1 MPINS
6 QNLAILASV
15 TMDETPGN
23 GGPPSNVKIIDGAS
37 NGMFPDVSEAARL
50 GDLRFR
56 KVHLWVDSDD
66 TSTFMGVNSIIAE
79 APDDP
84 AVSVFMF
91 AAASAAETQADV
103 IGRIFK
109 VTSNFTA
116 NKAEALSSGIYIDSF
131 ARDPRGY
138 WMASITSTPSLVSG
152 DVIRLRVTFD
162 VFSAAETVF
171 ADGKTITLVDFIAD
185 QVLKAETREIVRMEK
200 TMTSYAADGGAIA
213 SYFVTIELLGVTRYP
228 IWGGASRFVENAVTT
243 GSPLYGTYLAAQD
256 ITTSRAFEFYGA
268 VKTTA
273 EVTAGA
279 TSIPVVTTRAG
290 IVPEALVDHPD
301 AAELLGFDPVQLTKN
316 ADGKEPIFR
325 QYRRAVI
332 GKDVVISRTVA
343 NGEVINFGEL
353 DLTSVKVVGATG
365 AAITSGFT
373 VDLDAGT
380 LTVTSI
386 TGWAQ
391 PITATARAEDMF
403 QLSAVTETTL
413 AMPSSRPLRRTYP
426 AGSTV
431 SSAIM
436 HGDRRARVLTV
447 LSRTLWAGNWDD
459 TVDGASSTA
468 TFDSVHFPI
477 TITNAGVVSDRVRL
491 VFTNTTTYTAIS
503 EQFGVL
509 GIGSTGSDFAPINPA
524 VSKPYF
530 TVHPGAFGAGGWSA
544 GNVVLIEI
552 EGAHQPVWLGRCI
565 QMSPNT
571 LLSTSFRI
579 ALRGHVDRP

>member
-1 MPINS
+1 MIQAS
-6 QNLAILASV
+6 NLEILASV
-15 TMDETPGN
+15 VMDDTPGN

-79 APDDP
+79 APDGP
-84 AVSVFMF
+84 SVSVFMF
-91 AAASAAETQADV
+91 AAASSAETQADV
-103 IGRIFK
+103 IGRIFS
-109 VTSNFTA
+109 VTSSFKA
-116 NKAEALSSGIYIDSF
+116 NKAESLSDRAYVEQFVRAGGG
-131 ARDPRGY
+131 GY
-138 WMASITSTPSLVSG
+138 WDGTPILG
-152 DVIRLRVTFD
+152 DVVKLRVTED
-162 VFSAAETVF
+162 AYSAAETLF
-171 ADGKTITLVDFIAD
+171 GAGTSLTFVDFIDD
-185 QVLKAETREIVRMEK
+185 QVLKAEARTVARFAKQDV
-200 TMTSYAADGGAIA
+200 TYAAEGGATHA
-213 SYFVTIELLGVTRYP
+213 YFVSLELEGVTRYAS
-228 IWGGASRFVENAVTT
+228 WGGASRFVSASVAAGKT
-243 GSPLYGTYLAAQD
+243 LYGTYLAAQD

-273 EVTAGA
+273 AVTAGA

-343 NGEVINFGEL
+343 AGDVIDFGEL
-353 DLTSVKVVGATG
+353 DLTSVKIVGATG

-380 LTVTSI
+380 LTVTNPA
-386 TGWAQ
+386 GWAQ

-413 AMPSSRPLRRTYP
+413 SMPTSRPLRRTYP

-436 HGDRRARVLTV
+436 HGDRRARVLAV

-459 TVDGASSTA
+459 TVDGAPSTA

-509 GIGSTGSDFAPINPA
+509 GIGSTGSDFSPINPA

>member
-1 MPINS
+1 MINS
-6 QNLAILASV
+6 ENLSILASI

-79 APDDP
+79 APNDP
-84 AVSVFMF
+84 AVSVFMI
-91 AAASAAETQADV
+91 AAGSAAETQADV

-109 VTSNFTA
+109 VTSAFKLDKT
-116 NKAEALSSGIYIDSF
+116 ESLSDRAYVESF
-131 ARDPRGY
+131 ARADSSPL
-138 WMASITSTPSLVSG
+138 ATG
-152 DVIRLRVTFD
+152 DAALLRLTED
-162 VFSAAETVF
+162 AYAAAETLF
-171 ADGKTITLVDFIAD
+171 AVGGTITLVDFIDD
-185 QVLKAETREIVRMEK
+185 QVLKAESRVIT
-200 TMTSYAADGGAIA
+200 AADKYSVMHVEAVATYSYYIRLQFDGA
-213 SYFVTIELLGVTRYP
+213 TRYP
-228 IWGGASRFVENAVTT
+228 VWGGASRFVSASIAQGRT
-243 GSPLYGTYLAAQD
+243 LYGTYLAAQD

-301 AAELLGFDPVQLTKN
+301 AAERLGFDPVQLTKN

-413 AMPSSRPLRRTYP
+413 AMPTSRPLRRTYP

-459 TVDGASSTA
+459 TVDGAASTA

-477 TITNAGVVSDRVRL
+477 AITNAGAVSDRVRL
-491 VFTNTTTYTAIS
+491 VFTNSTTFSAIS

-509 GIGSTGSDFAPINPA
+509 GIGSTGADFTPINPA

-571 LLSTSFRI
+571 TLSTSFRV

>member
-6 QNLAILASV
+6 QNLSILASV

-66 TSTFMGVNSIIAE
+66 TATFMGVNSIIAE

-84 AVSVFMF
+84 AVSVFMI
-91 AAASAAETQADV
+91 ASANAAETQADV

-109 VTSNFTA
+109 VTSGFTA
-116 NKAEALSSGIYIDSF
+116 DKAESLSDRTYVEQFFRADGSPSALNDKCK
-131 ARDPRGY
+131 
-138 WMASITSTPSLVSG
+138 L
-152 DVIRLRVTFD
+152 RLTED
-162 VFSAAETVF
+162 AYSAADTLFEV
-171 ADGKTITLVDFIAD
+171 GKTIVLVDFIDD
-185 QVLKAETREIVRMEK
+185 QVLKAESRVIT
-200 TMTSYAADGGAIA
+200 AASKFSVMHVEDVA
-213 SYFVTIELLGVTRYP
+213 SYTYYINLTLDGVTRYP
-228 IWGGASRFVENAVTT
+228 TWGSASRFVSASIAAGKT
-243 GSPLYGTYLAAQD
+243 LYGTYLAAQD

-268 VKTTA
+268 VKTTGA
-273 EVTAGA
+273 VTAGA
-279 TSIPVVTTRAG
+279 TSIPVLTTRAG

-316 ADGKEPIFR
+316 ADGREPIFR

-343 NGEVINFGEL
+343 NGETINFGEL

-365 AAITSGFT
+365 GAITSGFT

-380 LTVTSI
+380 LTVTNI

-413 AMPSSRPLRRTYP
+413 SMPTSRPLRRTYP
-426 AGSTV
+426 VGATV

-436 HGDRRARVLTV
+436 HGDRRARVLGV
-447 LSRTLWAGNWDD
+447 LSRKLWAGNWDD
-459 TVDGASSTA
+459 TVDGEASTA
-468 TFDSVHFPI
+468 TADVVNFPI
-477 TITNAGVVSDRVRL
+477 TVTNAGAVSDRVRL
-491 VFTNTTTYTAIS
+491 VFTNSTTFSAIS

-509 GIGSTGSDFAPINPA
+509 GIGSTGADFAPINPA

-530 TVHPGAFGAGGWSA
+530 TVHPGMFGAGGWSA
-544 GNVVLIEI
+544 SNAVLIEI

-571 LLSTSFRI
+571 TLSTSFRV

>member
-1 MPINS
+1 MAIQAS
-6 QNLAILASV
+6 NLSILASI

-23 GGPPSNVKIIDGAS
+23 GGPPSSVKIIDGAS

-84 AVSVFMF
+84 AVSVFMI

-116 NKAEALSSGIYIDSF
+116 NKAESLSDRAFVEYLS
-131 ARDPRGY
+131 RGGGGGA
-138 WMASITSTPSLVSG
+138 WEPGGPLLVG
-152 DVIRLRVTFD
+152 DLVRLQVTED
-162 VFSAAETVF
+162 AYSAAETLYAV
-171 ADGKTITLVDFIAD
+171 GKTITLVDFVDD
-185 QVLKAETREIVRMEK
+185 QVLKAEVRTIARMRKDSVNYILDGVGAFRYYVSMEL
-200 TMTSYAADGGAIA
+200 DGI
-213 SYFVTIELLGVTRYP
+213 TRYP
-228 IWGGASRFVENAVTT
+228 AWGGASRFVSAAIAQGKT
-243 GSPLYGTYLAAQD
+243 LYGTYLAAQD

-301 AAELLGFDPVQLTKN
+301 AAALLGFDPVQLTKN

-413 AMPSSRPLRRTYP
+413 AMPTSRPLRRTYP

-459 TVDGASSTA
+459 TVDGAPSTA

-509 GIGSTGSDFAPINPA
+509 GVGSTGSDFSPINPA

>member
-1 MPINS
+1 MILS
-6 QNLAILASV
+6 ENLSILASV

-23 GGPPSNVKIIDGAS
+23 GGPPSAVKIIDGAS

-91 AAASAAETQADV
+91 AAASSAETQADV

-116 NKAEALSSGIYIDSF
+116 NKAESLSDRAYVEQFIRGGGG
-131 ARDPRGY
+131 GY
-138 WMASITSTPSLVSG
+138 WDGTPIVG
-152 DVIRLRVTFD
+152 DVVKLRVTED
-162 VFSAAETVF
+162 AYGAAETLF
-171 ADGKTITLVDFIAD
+171 PAGGSITFVDFLDD
-185 QVLKAETREIVRMEK
+185 QVLKAETRQIVRMAK
-200 TMTSYAADGGAIA
+200 NSTTYAADGGAVH
-213 SYFVTIELLGVTRYP
+213 SYFVTMELDGITRYAS
-228 IWGGASRFVENAVTT
+228 WGGASRFVSASVSAGKT
-243 GSPLYGTYLAAQD
+243 LYGTYLAAQD
-256 ITTSRAFEFYGA
+256 ITTSRAFEFLGA

-332 GKDVVISRTVA
+332 GKDVVMSRTVA
-343 NGEVINFGEL
+343 AGDVIDFGEL
-353 DLTSVKVVGATG
+353 DLTSVKIVGATG

-413 AMPSSRPLRRTYP
+413 AMPTSRPLRRTYP

-459 TVDGASSTA
+459 TVDGAASTA
-468 TFDSVHFPI
+468 TFDTVHFPI
-477 TITNAGVVSDRVRL
+477 TITNAGAVSDRVRL
-491 VFTNTTTYTAIS
+491 VFTNATTFTAIS

-509 GIGSTGSDFAPINPA
+509 GVGSTGTEFAPINPA
-524 VSKPYF
+524 VAKPYF

-544 GNVVLIEI
+544 ANVVLIEI
-552 EGAHQPVWLGRCI
+552 EGAHVPTWIGRCI

-571 LLSTSFRI
+571 LLSTSFRA